1 MQLQLRLG
9 IESYRFADFYFALN
23 HFVIFICLVIIFR
36 NNADFQ
42 YRKVKKEELTL
53 VFEYNILKLKFK
65 NLDSNFGTLIDVDQ
79 SNYEAYEIH
88 FHTPGTSYKEIL

>member
-1 MQLQLRLG
+1 MAPQPIGLFG
-9 IESYRFADFYFALN
+9 YRKQACEFN
-23 HFVIFICLVIIFR
+23 GIFICLVIIFR

-79 SNYEAYEIH
+79 SSYEAYEIH
-88 FHTPGTSYKEIL
+88 FHTPGTSNKEIL